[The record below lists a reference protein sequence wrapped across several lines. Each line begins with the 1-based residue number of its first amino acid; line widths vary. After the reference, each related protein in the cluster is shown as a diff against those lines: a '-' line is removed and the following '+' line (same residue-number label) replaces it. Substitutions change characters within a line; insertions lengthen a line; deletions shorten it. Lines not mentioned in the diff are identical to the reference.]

1 MYVIRMLVKLLVV
14 DPIVLCYAC
23 LVDIVRHRL
32 NSVVVR
38 QITKITYPVNGPMF
52 INQVEVFFV
61 AMDPGSSTGQIFR
74 TSNCHLSHHA
84 RIIRIKRA
92 KFRAV
97 RI

>member
-52 INQVEVFFV
+52 MNQVEVFFSSPWIQ
-61 AMDPGSSTGQIFR
+61 DPVPDKFFAHR
-74 TSNCHLSHHA
+74 TATYITSRTFYSN
-84 RIIRIKRA
+84 
-92 KFRAV
+92 
-97 RI
+97 